1 MTKFQSPSEM
11 PPATPEGVPLPE
23 SRPPVPAGRGSISGR
38 SLPEWIGKTDD
49 EPVPPRV
56 RARVFLRFDGRCQE
70 CGVKIRGKRWICDHR
85 QALINGGENRE
96 NNLGPIH
103 EACDKT
109 KTASDVAIKSK
120 VARVR
125 NAHLGIRKPRT
136 ITRWR
141 RMNGNIV
148 IAPRER

>member
-23 SRPPVPAGRGSISGR
+23 SRPPVPAGRGSNSGR

-49 EPVPPRV
+49 DPVPRRV

-85 QALINGGENRE
+85 TALINSGENRE

-103 EACDKT
+103 EACDKI

-120 VARVR
+120 VARMR
-125 NAHLGIRKPRT
+125 KKHLGIKPDRT
-136 ITRWR
+136 IRAWRKFDGTAVYASKTR
-141 RMNGNIV
+141 
-148 IAPRER
+148 